1 MEWFRLKVQII
12 SYILCLKIGTLAN
25 VKCYTNSQCAGS
37 YSSKSTSQCCSWSWN
52 KLSENRQYKMYHMVS
67 SVSQS
72 YLRSAHHAEFRP
84 AKTFSR
90 DQLHVHNMQGL
101 IKPKLKEGICNY
113 CKSPDGKI

>member
-1 MEWFRLKVQII
+1 
-12 SYILCLKIGTLAN
+12 
-25 VKCYTNSQCAGS
+25 
-37 YSSKSTSQCCSWSWN
+37 
-52 KLSENRQYKMYHMVS
+52 MVS

-101 IKPKLKEGICNY
+101 IKPKLKEGMQLNVNRQTAKCTVLL
-113 CKSPDGKI
+113 KIDIQERLQELTDKMGGSTQRTGSVISSYYV